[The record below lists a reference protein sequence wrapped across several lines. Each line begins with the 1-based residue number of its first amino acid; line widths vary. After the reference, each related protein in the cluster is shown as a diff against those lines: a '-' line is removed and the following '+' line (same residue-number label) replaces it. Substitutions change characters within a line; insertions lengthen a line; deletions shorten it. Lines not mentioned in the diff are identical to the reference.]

1 MVYTVREVFFMK
13 LTGKKL
19 SEKLK
24 KFEFHWTKKKI
35 IALVILLIALVLIG
49 LFCWWL
55 AKPMIRMANDPDMF
69 RAYMKAKGL
78 PGILAF
84 IGATILQVVAA
95 IIPGGPFEIA
105 AGYAFG
111 AFRGALISDIGTTTG
126 SMLVFL
132 IVKKYGRD
140 VVEVFFSKEQIDSV
154 SFLKTTDRFNLI
166 AFFLYVIPGTPKD
179 LITYFLGLTD
189 MKWTT
194 MLIITFIGRFPAILM
209 STLGGNAIG
218 EQRYMDAL
226 LVLVLIG
233 IFCAGGT
240 LVYRKMQKKHSA
252 KKSA

>member
-1 MVYTVREVFFMK
+1 MK
-13 LTGKKL
+13 ISGKKL
-19 SEKLK
+19 FEKLK
-24 KFEFHWTKKKI
+24 KFEIHWTKKKV
-35 IALVILLIALVLIG
+35 IALVTLVIALALIG

-55 AKPMIRMANDPDMF
+55 AKPMIRMANDPKLF

-84 IGATILQVVAA
+84 IGATILQVAA
-95 IIPGGPFEIA
+95 AVIPGGPFEIA

-111 AFRGALISDIGTTTG
+111 SLRGALISDIGTTAG

-140 VVEVFFSKEQIDSV
+140 VVELFFSKEQIESV

-209 STLGGNAIG
+209 STFGGNAIG
-218 EQRYMDAL
+218 ERRYMAAL

-233 IFCAGGT
+233 VFCAAGT
-240 LVYRKMQKKHSA
+240 LVYRRMQKKHSA
-252 KKSA
+252 

>member
-1 MVYTVREVFFMK
+1 MK
-13 LTGKKL
+13 ISGKKL
-19 SEKLK
+19 FEKLK
-24 KFEFHWTKKKI
+24 KFEIHWTKKKV
-35 IALVILLIALVLIG
+35 IALVTLVIALALIG

-55 AKPMIRMANDPDMF
+55 AKPMIRMANDPKLF

-78 PGILAF
+78 SGILAF
-84 IGATILQVVAA
+84 IGATILQVAA
-95 IIPGGPFEIA
+95 AVIPGGPFEIA

-111 AFRGALISDIGTTTG
+111 SLRGALISDIGTTAG

-140 VVEVFFSKEQIDSV
+140 VVELFFSKEQIESV

-218 EQRYMDAL
+218 ERRYMAAL

-233 IFCAGGT
+233 VFCAAGT
-240 LVYRKMQKKHSA
+240 LVYRRMQKKHSA
-252 KKSA
+252 